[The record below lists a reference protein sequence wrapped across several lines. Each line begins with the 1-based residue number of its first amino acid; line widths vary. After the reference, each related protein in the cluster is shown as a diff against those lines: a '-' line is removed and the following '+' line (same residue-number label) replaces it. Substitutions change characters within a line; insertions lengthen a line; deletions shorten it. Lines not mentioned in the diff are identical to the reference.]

1 MNKWSN
7 YSGTTGVVQNVG
19 QRFFPLDEELEL
31 LPGRYTPGLQETM
44 TRLGGKMPFPEA
56 EDEIRAIYR
65 TEISEPTIRRTTH
78 ENGQASEAVER
89 QAVEEIEATLP
100 EPTEQP
106 ERMVISTD
114 GAFIGLTNGEWREV
128 KTVSIGEF
136 TSHWNA
142 KKSEIE
148 VKSSE
153 LSYFSRSYPARDFE
167 RYALAEIHRR
177 GMENAEEIVTVNDG
191 ATWIQS
197 FIDYHCPKAVRII
210 DFAHALG
217 YVSRI
222 GKTIL
227 GEETAAFN
235 SWFETKAH
243 QLKHEPPHRLLSE
256 LAWFGQKAET
266 IEQETVTDAGLN
278 YLSRRKEM
286 IDYAHFRARGY
297 PIGSGSVESS
307 HKHVVHKRLKGAGMR
322 WAEHHVDP
330 LLALRNL
337 IANRRWDEGWQQLV
351 NYRLQQRWNSRQ
363 PPKPKS
369 TPPPLNLKS
378 IKVAPEPAE
387 NESSTIDDAVPKKP
401 WRPPPDHPWRQP
413 LWPSHS

>member
-1 MNKWSN
+1 
-7 YSGTTGVVQNVG
+7 
-19 QRFFPLDEELEL
+19 
-31 LPGRYTPGLQETM
+31 
-44 TRLGGKMPFPEA
+44 MPFQEA
-56 EDEIRAIYR
+56 VDEVRMTYR

-78 ENGQASEAVER
+78 QNGRASEALER

-106 ERMVISTD
+106 EHLVISAH
-114 GAFIGLTNGEWREV
+114 GAFIGLTNGRWREG
-128 KTVSIGEF
+128 KTVAIGEF
-136 TSHWNA
+136 ASHWNA
-142 KKSEIE
+142 RKSEIE
-148 VKSSE
+148 VKSSD

-167 RYALAEIHRR
+167 RYALAELHRR
-177 GMENAEEIVTVNDG
+177 GMEKAKEIVTVNDG

-197 FIDYHCPKAVRII
+197 FIDYHCPEAVRVI

-217 YVSRI
+217 YVGGI

-227 GEETAAFN
+227 GEETQAFN
-235 SWFETKAH
+235 TWFKTKSH

-266 IEQETVTDAGLN
+266 MEQEAVIESGLS
-278 YLSRRKEM
+278 YLSRRQEM
-286 IDYAHFRARGY
+286 IDYPHFRAQGY

-337 IANRRWDEGWQQLV
+337 IANDRWDEGWQELV
-351 NYRLQQRWNSRQ
+351 TYRLQQRWTSRPQ
-363 PPKPKS
+363 PEPK
-369 TPPPLNLKS
+369 TAVPPLTLNS
-378 IKVAPEPAE
+378 IKVAPEPAK
-387 NESSTIDDAVPKKP
+387 NSSATINDSVPKKP
-401 WRPPPDHPWRQP
+401 WRPPPDHPWCRP
-413 LWPSHS
+413 WLPSRS

>member
-1 MNKWSN
+1 MSRWLNCV
-7 YSGTTGVVQNVG
+7 GATGDVQNAG
-19 QRFFPLDEELEL
+19 RQFFPLDEELRL

-44 TRLGGKMPFPEA
+44 TRLGSKIPFQEA
-56 EDEIRAIYR
+56 VDEVRMTYR

-78 ENGQASEAVER
+78 QNGRASEALER

-106 ERMVISTD
+106 EHLVISAD
-114 GAFIGLTNGEWREV
+114 GAFIGLTNGRWREV
-128 KTVSIGEF
+128 KTVAIGEF
-136 TSHWNA
+136 ASHWNA
-142 KKSEIE
+142 RKSEIE
-148 VKSSE
+148 VKSSD

-167 RYALAEIHRR
+167 RYALTELHRR
-177 GMENAEEIVTVNDG
+177 GMEKAKEIVTVNDG

-197 FIDYHCPKAVRII
+197 FIDYHCPEAVRVI

-217 YVSRI
+217 YVGCI

-227 GEETAAFN
+227 GEETKAFN
-235 SWFETKAH
+235 TWFKTKSH

-266 IEQETVTDAGLN
+266 MEQEAVIESGLS
-278 YLSRRKEM
+278 YLSRRQDM
-286 IDYAHFRARGY
+286 IDYPHFRAQAY

-337 IANRRWDEGWQQLV
+337 IANDRWDEGWQQMV
-351 NYRLQQRWNSRQ
+351 TYRLQQRWTSRPQ
-363 PPKPKS
+363 PEPKTVS
-369 TPPPLNLKS
+369 PPLTLNS
-378 IKVAPEPAE
+378 IKVAPEPA
-387 NESSTIDDAVPKKP
+387 NHSSSSIIDAVPKKP
-401 WRPPPDHPWRQP
+401 WRPPPDHPWRRP
-413 LWPSHS
+413 WLPSRS